1 MGFAGRSQ
9 GSYSLPD
16 VSLGPRKPACRV
28 GEASFRPETRNQVCQ
43 PRRRAG
49 GRVSPVSRAGGE
61 SGPPGGGQRKSDTT
75 VFPGPSPA
83 EVGPRV
89 WSVARRGRRVEP
101 AARGQ
106 GQGSAA
112 PRPYPA
118 GPASPESRSSHVP
131 WEAETLIVL
140 CLLVRNASLPPPPI
154 PFSAGSPASTSVFPC
169 WARGAWASGLW
180 LDVAALGA
188 GSGRRSKLLGRRGV
202 AVLGASGYARPACP
216 GVTSRRASP
225 RVPGPRL

>member
-1 MGFAGRSQ
+1 MGFVSRSQ

-16 VSLGPRKPACRV
+16 ASLGPRKPACRV

-43 PRRRAG
+43 PRRRVG

-106 GQGSAA
+106 GKGSTA

-118 GPASPESRSSHVP
+118 GRASPESRSSHVP
-131 WEAETLIVL
+131 WEAEALIVFRL
-140 CLLVRNASLPPPPI
+140 RVRNASRPPPPI
-154 PFSAGSPASTSVFPC
+154 PFAAGSPASLPYFPAGPEEPGREVYGWMRRPSGRGAGGGASC
-169 WARGAWASGLW
+169 SGGGVWRGWARRVTL
-180 LDVAALGA
+180 ALPA
-188 GSGRRSKLLGRRGV
+188 RG
-202 AVLGASGYARPACP
+202 
-216 GVTSRRASP
+216 
-225 RVPGPRL
+225 